1 MLHNRFKSIVLTV
14 IALLLMSACVKENS
28 NSFADLIIGKWEW
41 VESVSPW
48 TGLVKNPQTE
58 GYTQTL
64 EFTAKGTMKW
74 YLDDTLMNSTNY
86 RIELYSSEP
95 DKYELIYDKDLRA
108 YISCEND
115 SLSLNSAYVDGP
127 ISIYVR
133 IE

>member
-1 MLHNRFKSIVLTV
+1 
-14 IALLLMSACVKENS
+14 MSACVKENS

-74 YLDDTLMNSTNY
+74 YLDDTLSNSTDY

-127 ISIYVR
+127 VSIYVR

>member
-1 MLHNRFKSIVLTV
+1 
-14 IALLLMSACVKENS
+14 MSACVKENS

-64 EFTAKGTMKW
+64 EFTAKGMMKA
-74 YLDDTLMNSTNY
+74 YRNDTLSNSTDY

-127 ISIYVR
+127 VSRYVR